1 VDGPEEQP
9 AMNERSRAAAKH
21 LGSDHQSRQLPTAR
35 LEAFSD
41 GVFAIAVT
49 LLVLDL
55 KVPES
60 PQRLLEQLLAEWP
73 SLLGYLVS
81 FAFISASWVAHA
93 GLTHVL
99 RNADGVF
106 LGLNLLLLLFVS
118 FLPFTTSLFTK
129 HLTDSGERVAVVAFG
144 LNLTLVALLVAALTS
159 YVIRGAD
166 LRSDAGRAEL
176 TWPER
181 ERWLFVGLIAG
192 STAMSGVLPKIAV
205 GFYLGVS
212 ALLITQPLW
221 RLHRWGRARRH
232 PVLPNP
238 RQEATLRGPTDAVGE
253 HPKPVPPQ
261 QP

>member
-1 VDGPEEQP
+1 MQ
-9 AMNERSRAAAKH
+9 
-21 LGSDHQSRQLPTAR
+21 
-35 LEAFSD
+35 
-41 GVFAIAVT
+41 
-49 LLVLDL
+49 
-55 KVPES
+55 
-60 PQRLLEQLLAEWP
+60 
-73 SLLGYLVS
+73 
-81 FAFISASWVAHA
+81 
-93 GLTHVL
+93 

-106 LGLNLLLLLFVS
+106 QGLNLLLLLFVS

>member
-1 VDGPEEQP
+1 MPWFGIVVGVHGSENQP
-9 AMNERSRAAAKH
+9 GDDPAQLARGHASRPFRSRP
-21 LGSDHQSRQLPTAR
+21 LPTTR
-35 LEAFSD
+35 LDAFSD

-60 PQRLLEQLLAEWP
+60 PERLLEQLFAEWP
-73 SLLGYLVS
+73 SLLGFLVS

-118 FLPFTTSLFTK
+118 FLPFTTSLFTT

-144 LNLTLVALLVAALTS
+144 LNLTLAALMVAALTS

-166 LRSDAGRAEL
+166 LKSDAGRAEMA
-176 TWPER
+176 WPER
-181 ERWLFVGLIAG
+181 ERWMLVLLISL
-192 STAMSGVLPKIAV
+192 STAMSAALPKAAV
-205 GFYLGVS
+205 VFYLGVS

-232 PVLPNP
+232 PLTAAP
-238 RQEATLRGPTDAVGE
+238 REN
-253 HPKPVPPQ
+253 
-261 QP
+261 

>member
-1 VDGPEEQP
+1 MEDQP
-9 AMNERSRAAAKH
+9 RAARPEH
-21 LGSDHQSRQLPTAR
+21 LSRQIPTAR

-60 PQRLLEQLLAEWP
+60 PERLLQQLFAEWP

-81 FAFISASWVAHA
+81 FAFISASWVAHT
-93 GLTHVL
+93 GLTQLL
-99 RNADGVF
+99 RSADGVF

-144 LNLTLVALLVAALTS
+144 LNLTLAALMVGALTS
-159 YVIRGAD
+159 YVIRGAEP
-166 LRSDAGRAEL
+166 RSEADRAEL
-176 TWPER
+176 VRVER
-181 ERWLFVGLIAG
+181 ERWLLVGLIAG
-192 STAMSGVLPKIAV
+192 STAISAAFPKIAV

-212 ALLITQPLW
+212 AVLITQPIW

-232 PVLPNP
+232 MESPHP
-238 RQEATLRGPTDAVGE
+238 RE
-253 HPKPVPPQ
+253 H
-261 QP
+261 